1 MRLSFNQEAA
11 LGAMMSD
18 NDIRERL
25 SRLEHGQDA
34 LRGDVGSL
42 RGEVTA
48 MRGEMTSMRNGMN
61 ALHGEMGSLRGEVN
75 SLRGEVTEIKTI
87 LSHLMPMIVRIDE
100 RLSAMPSP
108 AEFYELRGR
117 VEEISR
123 RQPTTLGYTP
133 PSGRTAQG

>member
-1 MRLSFNQEAA
+1 M
-11 LGAMMSD
+11 
-18 NDIRERL
+18 
-25 SRLEHGQDA
+25 
-34 LRGDVGSL
+34 
-42 RGEVTA
+42 
-48 MRGEMTSMRNGMN
+48 
-61 ALHGEMGSLRGEVN
+61 HGEMGSLRGEVS

-87 LSHLMPMIVRIDE
+87 LSQLMPMIVRIDE

-133 PSGRTAQG
+133 PPGRSVQG

>member
-1 MRLSFNQEAA
+1 M
-11 LGAMMSD
+11 
-18 NDIRERL
+18 
-25 SRLEHGQDA
+25 
-34 LRGDVGSL
+34 GSL
-42 RGEVTA
+42 RSDMTSLSGEV
-48 MRGEMTSMRNGMN
+48 
-61 ALHGEMGSLRGEVN
+61 GSLRGEVN

-87 LSHLMPMIVRIDE
+87 LSQLMPMIVRIDE

-133 PSGRTAQG
+133 PPGRSVQG